1 VTGKGNQSYI
11 GSIVLPDDT
20 GRNISVRLQTWKEY
34 YDFPFSVEFYADES
48 GEGGHEQNAG
58 TDDESITKETL
69 AKLKE
74 ARAKGTLQDGLFG
87 MDMAPITNAEDIAD
101 SQDAISIDE
110 DALGDTMPVED
121 LVAAI
126 ERSANAYVGK
136 ELTGS
141 LLFSDVLR
149 SKVRASNP
157 SITYGELKQKLK
169 KMWKNLDSKS
179 HRVMYCS
186 SVSDAAYNNSVF

>member
-34 YDFPFSVEFYADES
+34 YDFPFSAEFYADES